1 MALDFPTPS
10 NTGEIH
16 NENGYRFVWDGSK
29 WQSQQA
35 SSAYNLQIVTGNT
48 KAEVVDT
55 GSDGH
60 FKVTTEGTERLRI
73 DSSGRLLVGATAAAI
88 GSRMDVH
95 GGSDGDNI
103 FGVTGAD
110 QSSEFL
116 ALGITSSQAILSA
129 GNASSNGTNLV
140 LKTANSSGAENERM
154 RIDSSGRLLLGTTSS
169 SVAAATAVLQ
179 GNSSGIGASHLYLQC
194 DQTTPVVNSDL
205 GFVRF
210 ADGDGS
216 VFAHI
221 QGQVDKSSGAGDYPG
236 RLVFSTTADG
246 ASSPT
251 ERMRI
256 ASSGRVGIGTTSP
269 NVYGVHA
276 NDSSNSVYF
285 KADSSAVSTAYGSAS
300 ALSVGLLGTFTNHA
314 LAVYTNSA
322 ERMRIDSSGRLLVGT
337 SSSNS
342 KVQGFAAPLQVE
354 GTSATTSSISI
365 TRNSNDGNPA
375 YLNFGKSRGTSVG
388 SNTSVVNGDNIGAI
402 TFNGSDGSGNFV
414 PFAEI
419 RCQADG
425 VVGGG
430 DGPGALRFLTTPDG
444 SSSPTDR
451 MRIKADGKVFVNNT
465 SLNEEGMFNA
475 YSNSSTPAF
484 QATGGSSMGNSS
496 AVAAFD
502 KHANVN
508 TTSQV
513 FIKFRINDQNTGSG
527 QINANGSS
535 QAAFGSFSDRRL
547 KENIVDLPSQLD
559 NVCRLRPV
567 EFDYIESEGGGHQTS
582 FIAQE
587 FAEVFPDAVGE
598 REDGMKT
605 LTGWGKTEAILVKAL
620 QEAVAKIE
628 ILEAKVAALE
638 AE

>member
-1 MALDFPTPS
+1 
-10 NTGEIH
+10 
-16 NENGYRFVWDGSK
+16 
-29 WQSQQA
+29 
-35 SSAYNLQIVTGNT
+35 
-48 KAEVVDT
+48 
-55 GSDGH
+55 
-60 FKVTTEGTERLRI
+60 
-73 DSSGRLLVGATAAAI
+73 
-88 GSRMDVH
+88 MDVH
-95 GGSDGDNI
+95 AGADGANI

-256 ASSGRVGIGTTSP
+256 DSSGRVGIGTTSP

-451 MRIKADGKVFVNNT
+451 MRIDSSGRLLIGTTSAREHLNDGNDSAQIFLQGTTQNTSTLAVIRSSDNDGPAHFVLGKARGTGQNSTNLVQDGDTIGSINFEAADG
-465 SLNEEGMFNA
+465 SHLIRA
-475 YSNSSTPAF
+475 
-484 QATGGSSMGNSS
+484 
-496 AVAAFD
+496 
-502 KHANVN
+502 
-508 TTSQV
+508 
-513 FIKFRINDQNTGSG
+513 G
-527 QINANGSS
+527 QISCVVDGGPGANDMPGSLKFSTTANGSS
-535 QAAFGSFSDRRL
+535 NLTQRMRITNQGRVDIFASNLTDAHFISSAASAGTSIDLISGKHSATAITNANNGTLSFRVFTNGNVQNTNTSYGGISDVKL
-547 KENIVDLPSQLD
+547 KENIVDANSQWD
-559 NVCRLRPV
+559 DIKRIQVRNYNFK
-567 EFDYIESEGGGHQTS
+567 EE
-582 FIAQE
+582 
-587 FAEVFPDAVGE
+587 
-598 REDGMKT
+598 
-605 LTGWGKTEAILVKAL
+605 TGY
-620 QEAVAKIE
+620 
-628 ILEAKVAALE
+628 
-638 AE
+638 